1 MKVGDIIRY
10 ASFPHED
17 LHKSG
22 MTGLTI
28 SDPYNSRSTGGF
40 DLIDVMWS
48 ERRSPSWDN
57 SHITWEYVDELE
69 VIYESR

>member
-1 MKVGDIIRY
+1 MKVGDIVRY
-10 ASFPHED
+10 TAFPHEE

-28 SDPYNSRSTGGF
+28 SDPYTSRSTGGF

-57 SHITWEYVDELE
+57 SNITWEYVDELE